1 MTLIL
6 SVFFLFFLYC
16 ANDLLTSYKKGN
28 SKNLFYREISIQ
40 KLENNSLE
48 IIGLFLKSNM
58 LAFKINFLDIL
69 NFYRNS

>member
-1 MTLIL
+1 M
-6 SVFFLFFLYC
+6 FFLFFLYC

-28 SKNLFYREISIQ
+28 SKNLFNREISIQ

-58 LAFKINFLDIL
+58 LAFKINFFRYFKFLSLIIMA
-69 NFYRNS
+69 